1 MVASS
6 LEARDPK
13 TPKADKK
20 WLATSTVVGL
30 VSINYTQSIKGVVEL
45 GNHIELQ
52 FPQLIQGL
60 PHLL

>member
-13 TPKADKK
+13 TPKVDKK
-20 WLATSTVVGL
+20 WLATSTVAGL
-30 VSINYTQSIKGVVEL
+30 VSVSYTQSIKGVIEL
-45 GNHIELQ
+45 HNHTQLQ

-60 PHLL
+60 QSLL